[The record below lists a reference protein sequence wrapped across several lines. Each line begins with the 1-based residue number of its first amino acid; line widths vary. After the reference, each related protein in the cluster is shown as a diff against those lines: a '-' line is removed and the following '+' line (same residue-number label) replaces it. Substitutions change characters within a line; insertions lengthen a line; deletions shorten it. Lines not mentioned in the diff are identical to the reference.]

1 MKKLR
6 TKFRLYILLPVI
18 LIITITGLISFGVA
32 RNIVI
37 AQLNDLGALSLKQA
51 SDEIDSLFGTGIE
64 TLRVLTSS
72 VALAG
77 YSDDKLRKVFTE
89 IKGRFPLESIFM
101 AFSDGRFVSTLDSRG
116 RYPKTDFRFQPWYID
131 ALASDGVVVTSP
143 QKSLLPGEAAIT
155 VAGKALAA
163 NGQVVG
169 VLGYNFSVA
178 TFRKRL
184 PKITAVNEYPGTVF
198 SIFLRDGAY
207 VMRSNKPT
215 IGRSLGQ
222 SDDDLRIRMRRALGE
237 DRTSWSSIGRI
248 GGDYWWGGFQKSRY
262 SDIYVALEIP
272 RMAALR
278 PLLVL
283 GGAFLLLGLG
293 ACLVLSL
300 VLSTMAHKIA
310 RPVNML
316 AEAAVKM
323 SRGDYDQTLPVVSTD
338 ELGTLTQAFNTM
350 VEGLKQ
356 RDFIR
361 DTFGR
366 YVTQEVADL
375 LLESEDG
382 LTMGGESRE
391 ISMLMSDLRGFTAQT
406 ASMDPEKVLYLLNRY
421 LGRMV
426 ETLLDYRAIVD
437 EIEGDG
443 ILAFFGAPVP
453 MEDHPLRAVAC
464 AVAMQKAM
472 DQINALNE
480 KENLP
485 RLEMGIGVNTGTVVV
500 GNIGSERRTKYGA
513 VGSEVNFTGRIESYT
528 VGGQVLISEPTY
540 KRVRELVTVGD
551 VVHVELKG
559 IQRLVR
565 LYDIR
570 GVGGPYDLTLPDSTE
585 VPLMIERKIPVRVQL
600 IHKKVVDPSDAT
612 AWITHLSER
621 SARIVSKDESP
632 AHGEIRLDVLDD
644 RLDKI
649 PGEVFAKV
657 LTSRLEGQYWEAEI
671 RFTFISPR
679 IRRMF
684 RNTFMKAHGPAVA

>member
-6 TKFRLYILLPVI
+6 TMFLLYILLPVI
-18 LIITITGLISFGVA
+18 LIFTITGLISFGVA
-32 RNIVI
+32 RKIVI
-37 AQLNDLGALSLKQA
+37 EQLTDLGALSLKQA
-51 SDEIDSLFGTGIE
+51 SDEIDSSFGTGID

-72 VALAG
+72 AALAG
-77 YSDDKLRKVFTE
+77 YSDDRLRKVFKE
-89 IKGRFPLESIFM
+89 IKGRFPVQSIFM
-101 AFSDGRFVSTLDSRG
+101 AFSDGKFVSSLDLGSCL
-116 RYPKTDFRFQPWYID
+116 PQKDFRFEPWYIE
-131 ALASDGVVVTSP
+131 ALDSDGVVVTPP
-143 QKSLLPGEAAIT
+143 QKSLLPGDAAVT
-155 VAGKALAA
+155 VACKVLEA
-163 NGQVVG
+163 NGRLVG
-169 VLGYNFSVA
+169 VLGYNVALA
-178 TFRKRL
+178 TFRRRL
-184 PKITAVNEYPGTVF
+184 PKIRAITKYEGTVF
-198 SIFLRDGAY
+198 SIFLRDGSY
-207 VMRSNKPT
+207 VMRSNKAT
-215 IGRSLGQ
+215 IGTTLGRSH
-222 SDDDLRIRMRRALGE
+222 DDLCIRMRRALGE
-237 DRTSWSSIGRI
+237 DKKNWRSIGRI
-248 GGDYWWGGFQKSRY
+248 DGDYWWGGFQKSRY
-262 SDIYVALEIP
+262 TDLFVALEIP
-272 RMAALR
+272 LTAAVR
-278 PLLVL
+278 PVLVL
-283 GGAFLLLGLG
+283 GGAFLLLGL
-293 ACLVLSL
+293 AAVAVLSL

-323 SRGDYDQTLPVVSTD
+323 SRGDYNQTLPVVSTD
-338 ELGTLTQAFNTM
+338 ELGTLIQAFNTM

-361 DTFGR
+361 NTFGR
-366 YVTQEVADL
+366 YVTQEVADQ

-391 ISMLMSDLRGFTAQT
+391 ISMLISDLRGFTAQT
-406 ASMDPEKVLYLLNRY
+406 ASMDPEKVLHLLNRY
-421 LGRMV
+421 LGKMV
-426 ETLLDYRAIVD
+426 EILLDYRAIVD

-453 MEDHPLRAVAC
+453 MDDHPLRAVAC
-464 AVAMQKAM
+464 AVAMQTAM
-472 DQINALNE
+472 DEINDLNE
-480 KENLP
+480 RENLP

-528 VGGQVLISEPTY
+528 VGGQVLISEPTFT
-540 KRVRELVTVGD
+540 RVRELVTVGD

-559 IQRLVR
+559 IQRMVR

-570 GVGGPYDLTLPDSTE
+570 GVAGPYNLTLPDTAE

-600 IHKKVVDPSDAT
+600 IHKKVVDQSDAT

-621 SARIVSKDESP
+621 SARIVSKTETQ
-632 AHGEIRLDVLDD
+632 AHEEIRLDVLDG

-657 LTSRLEGQYWEAEI
+657 LTAHMEGEQWEAEI

-684 RNTFMKAHGPAVA
+684 RNTFMTAHGPGVA